1 VPAARRS
8 LPVLAAFGVPAGV
21 FAAVFGVGG
30 GVLIVPLLLWA
41 GFGLRSATGTSLAAI
56 GYTAV
61 FGTIAYGALGE
72 VHWAEAATIGL
83 PAAAGTL
90 IGVALQ
96 RRVSSR
102 LLVVVFAGVLIAVAV
117 RLLLE

>member
-1 VPAARRS
+1 MARRS
-8 LPVLAAFGVPAGV
+8 LPVLAAFGLPAGV

-41 GFGLRSATGTSLAAI
+41 GLEVRRATGTSLAAI
-56 GYTAV
+56 GFTAA
-61 FGTIAYGALGE
+61 FGAVAYGVLGE
-72 VHWAEAATIGL
+72 VHWAEAATVGL

-90 IGVALQ
+90 IGVAVQ

-102 LLVVVFAGVLIAVAV
+102 ILVVVFAGVLIAIAV